1 MQTVLRDMK
10 TVLRDNIKPTFL
22 KSRSSFAVFLPFWKM
37 FLKIQGMR
45 RRRPVQSSIP
55 FNCPLISLRR
65 VSRFYRADR
74 SALFDVSF
82 DIYPGEIIYIA
93 GPSGAGKSTL
103 LKILG
108 ALEPPDTGALFF
120 NGLDLTLLTK
130 KAVALLRRS
139 MGIVFQDFRLVQD
152 MTVAANV
159 ALPLEVLG
167 MSRTNARQ
175 RVEEVLEKV
184 GLSGRGRERA
194 GDLSGGE
201 QQRCAVARA
210 LAPNP
215 ELILADEPT
224 GNLDAYNAD
233 FVLDLLEQAASDGAT
248 VVIATHDRM
257 MMAARPHRIIAVEKG
272 RIVGMSSDG
281 PGETAGER
289 SETLNASREP
299 VRSSVG

>member
-1 MQTVLRDMK
+1 
-10 TVLRDNIKPTFL
+10 
-22 KSRSSFAVFLPFWKM
+22 M
-37 FLKIQGMR
+37 FLKIHGMR
-45 RRRPVQSSIP
+45 RHRPEHAQTA
-55 FNCPLISLRR
+55 FNSPLISLRR

-82 DIYPGEIIYIA
+82 DVYPGEIIYIA

-108 ALEPPDTGALFF
+108 ALEPPDTGAVMF
-120 NGLDLTLLTK
+120 NGIDLTMLTK

-167 MSRTNARQ
+167 MSGSDARD
-175 RVEEVLEKV
+175 RVEDVLEKV
-184 GLSGRGRERA
+184 GLSGRGKERA

-210 LAPNP
+210 LSPCP

-233 FVLDLLEQAASDGAT
+233 FVLDLLEQAGGDGAT

-281 PGETAGER
+281 P
-289 SETLNASREP
+289 RE
-299 VRSSVG
+299 VFTEANSVSTVGSLG